1 MIVGFL
7 REFAEVESFVGNASG
22 AQALNELADQ
32 VATSVN
38 DLLWSAP
45 GVGLGTNDH
54 YVTQLNPDNTTRD
67 FVDYDG
73 ACEVCFKA
81 NLDVDVESNRA
92 MNVLVAANLIA
103 VAHGIPDKARAAAV
117 LKRVD
122 QVKQAQWCVCFLT
135 WMSCKRSPP
144 PYARA
149 GTLLS
154 GNRGRPTVRFRALL
168 RAR

>member
-81 NLDVDVESNRA
+81 NLDVDVAGKSCLHECPCCSQLDRRRPRHPGQSSSSSCA
-92 MNVLVAANLIA
+92 EACRSGETSSMVCVL
-103 VAHGIPDKARAAAV
+103 PD
-117 LKRVD
+117 VD
-122 QVKQAQWCVCFLT
+122 V
-135 WMSCKRSPP
+135 M
-144 PYARA
+144 
-149 GTLLS
+149 
-154 GNRGRPTVRFRALL
+154 
-168 RAR
+168 